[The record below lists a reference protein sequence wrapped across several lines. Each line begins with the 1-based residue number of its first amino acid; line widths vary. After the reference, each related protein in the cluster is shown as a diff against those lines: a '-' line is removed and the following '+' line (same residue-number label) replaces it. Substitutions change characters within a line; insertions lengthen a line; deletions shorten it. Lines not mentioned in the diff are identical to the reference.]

1 MPDAHVLLIDD
12 DKLSLEVLAEIL
24 SGLNVVSTTVDDVTR
39 LAGILESITQVDIAL
54 VDLEMPHMNG
64 YEVLSFLRTELGAD
78 VPIVACT
85 VYSNEMSNA
94 KAHGFNGFIAKP
106 IQFERFPSQF
116 ERIMNGEM
124 VWDSK

>member
-1 MPDAHVLLIDD
+1 MTDAHVLVIDD

-24 SGLNVVSTTVDDVTR
+24 SGLNVGSTTVDDVSLLDSV
-39 LAGILESITQVDIAL
+39 LASLTQVDLAL

-64 YEVLSFLRTELGAD
+64 YEVLNVLRSELGTQ

-85 VYSNEMSNA
+85 VYSNEMSNCRA
-94 KAHGFNGFIAKP
+94 RGFDGFIAKP

-116 ERIMNGEM
+116 ERIMSGET
-124 VWDSK
+124 VWDPK